1 MVQKK
6 EFSFRGGARI
16 TALCAAVHAACASA
30 AALPVQ
36 VDPVQLEATIGWDDN
51 VTRSAEAPSRLGDRI
66 HTVSVSRHATIP
78 LTEHVQ
84 GVVDG
89 FLSGEKFARYE
100 GLDRVSGAATGQ
112 LQYRPSAEFSAPT
125 FALIAS
131 LQRDQYR
138 SQQRT
143 GTRFAVGASAR
154 QSWTDRIDA
163 FAAVGWSRRDAADPV
178 FDQRER
184 SVRAHV
190 DYSAGKLGT
199 VYAGAEHR
207 RGDVITTAPGFEA
220 EYAAGARAD
229 GPDAAFGPGYHA
241 YRLDG
246 RTTVLTV
253 GWGLP
258 LGVKRVLDFSWRQVL
273 SSASIPAETVHY
285 RSTLYSLSYLQQF

>member
-6 EFSFRGGARI
+6 YVFGGVVRAA
-16 TALCAAVHAACASA
+16 ALCTAACVASA
-30 AALPVQ
+30 AAAAPQVQ

-51 VTRSAEAPSRLGDRI
+51 ITRSADASSRLGDRV
-66 HTVSVSRHATIP
+66 HAVSLSRHATIA

-89 FLSGEKFARYE
+89 FLSAEKFARYE
-100 GLDRVSGAATGQ
+100 RLDRVTGGATGQ
-112 LQYRPSAEFSAPT
+112 LQYRASAAFSAPT
-125 FALIAS
+125 FALLAS

-143 GTRFAVGASAR
+143 GTRFVVGASAR

-184 SVRAHV
+184 SVRAHL
-190 DYSAGKLGT
+190 DYSAGQLGT
-199 VYAGAEHR
+199 LYAGAEHR
-207 RGDVITTAPGFEA
+207 RGDVITTAHGYEA

-246 RTTVLTV
+246 RTNILTV

-258 LGVKRVLDFSWRQVL
+258 LGIKRVLDFSWRQVS

-285 RSTLYSLSYLQQF
+285 RSALYSLSYLQQF

>member
-1 MVQKK
+1 MVHTQNC
-6 EFSFRGGARI
+6 GV
-16 TALCAAVHAACASA
+16 VHGVRATVMFAAACAAGTAVA
-30 AALPVQ
+30 AQPVQ

-51 VTRSAEAPSRLGDRI
+51 VTRSADAASRLGDRI
-66 HTVSVSRHATIP
+66 HTVSVSRHATI
-78 LTEHVQ
+78 LLAEHVQ

-89 FLSGEKFARYE
+89 FLAAEKFARYE
-100 GLDRVSGAATGQ
+100 GLDRVSGGATGQ
-112 LQYRPSAEFSAPT
+112 LQYRASAAFGAPT
-125 FALIAS
+125 FALLAS

-143 GTRFAVGASAR
+143 GTRFAVGATAR

-190 DYSAGKLGT
+190 DYSAGKFGT
-199 VYAGAEHR
+199 LYAGAEHS
-207 RGDVITTAPGFEA
+207 RGDVVTTAHGYEA

-229 GPDAAFGPGYHA
+229 APDAAFGPGYHA

-246 RTTVLTV
+246 RSNIWTV

-258 LGVKRVLDFSWRQVL
+258 LGAKRVLDASWRQVV
-273 SSASIPAETVHY
+273 SSASIPTETMRY